1 MSRQFPPFVHEEKAI
16 MRIVHLALFAGTL
29 LTSLPA
35 MAADMDWSK
44 VDQALGKT
52 GTAQPGEVHKYGLP
66 RSDLHVTVDGIEIKP
81 ALALGG
87 WLAFKPMGETTMVMG
102 DLVMAENEIN
112 PVMAKLLA
120 NGITVTAVHNHLL
133 RAQPATF
140 YMHVAGQG
148 DPVKLATAL
157 HEALGASKTPFGNTP
172 PPTNSQAPAAGS
184 EQPARLDLDMA
195 TVDRVLGAKGTAN
208 GGVYQFAIPRAD
220 VISDAGMAVPPAMG
234 TAIAINFQPTG
245 SGKAAIT
252 GDFVLLGAEVTP
264 VLHALR
270 ENGIEVTAVHNHM
283 LDDQPRTFFVHFWA
297 NDDAGKLAQ
306 GLRAALDKVHIAK
319 S

>member
-1 MSRQFPPFVHEEKAI
+1 MQKT
-16 MRIVHLALFAGTL
+16 FASLIASTWL
-29 LTSLPA
+29 ITALPA
-35 MAADMDWSK
+35 LAAEMDWSK

-52 GTAQPGEVHKYGLP
+52 GTAQPGEVHKYALP
-66 RSDLHVTVDGIEIKP
+66 RTDLHVTVDGVAIKP

-87 WLAFKPMGETTMVMG
+87 WLAFKPMGEVTMVMG
-102 DLVMAENEIN
+102 DLVMAEDEIN

-133 RAQPATF
+133 RTQPATF

-148 DPVKLATAL
+148 DPVKLATAI
-157 HEALGASKTPFGNTP
+157 HEALGASKTPFGP
-172 PPTNSQAPAAGS
+172 APAAAPAAPLDIDTAKL
-184 EQPARLDLDMA
+184 EQ
-195 TVDRVLGAKGTAN
+195 VLGHKGMAN

-220 VISDAGMAVPPAMG
+220 IISDASMAVPPAMG

-252 GDFVLLGAEVTP
+252 GDFVLLAAEVTP

-297 NDDAGKLAQ
+297 NDDAAKLAQ
-306 GLRAALDKVHIAK
+306 ALRAALDKVHVAK

>member
-1 MSRQFPPFVHEEKAI
+1 
-16 MRIVHLALFAGTL
+16 MRTIRLALFAGSML
-29 LTSLPA
+29 AGLPA
-35 MAADMDWSK
+35 MAAEMDWSK

-52 GTAQPGEVHKYGLP
+52 GAAQPGEVHKYALP
-66 RSDLHVTVDGIEIKP
+66 RTDLHVTVDSVEIKP

-102 DLVMAENEIN
+102 DLVMAEGEIN

-133 RAQPATF
+133 RSQPATF

-148 DPVKLATAL
+148 DPVKLATAI
-157 HEALGASKTPFGNTP
+157 HDALGESKTPFGP
-172 PPTNSQAPAAGS
+172 APAAAS
-184 EQPARLDLDMA
+184 AAALDFDTAKLEQ
-195 TVDRVLGAKGTAN
+195 VLGHKGMAN

-245 SGKAAIT
+245 SGRAAIT
-252 GDFVLLGAEVTP
+252 GDFVLAGKEVTP
-264 VLHALR
+264 VLRSLR

-283 LDDQPRTFFVHFWA
+283 LDDEPRTFFVHFWA
-297 NDDAGKLAQ
+297 NDDAAKLAQ
-306 GLRAALDKVHIAK
+306 GLRAALDKVNVAK